1 MEYCGAGSV
10 SDIMRLRKKT
20 LSEQEVSTILSDTLK
35 GLEYLHLRRKIHR
48 DIKAGNILLNSEG
61 HAKLADFGVA
71 GQLTDTMAKRNTV
84 IGTPFWMAP
93 EVIEEIGY
101 DCVADIWSLGITALE
116 MAEGKPPYGDIHP
129 MRAIFMIPTKP
140 PPSFREI
147 DRWSPEFIDFVS
159 LCLVKNPEERA
170 SATDLLQHEFIK
182 AAKPNNILTDMI
194 AEAKENRENQ
204 TYTRAAIIQQANK
217 QFNYQPDFEEQGE
230 DCGTLVPSKNV
241 DEGELTMIA
250 HSNCDTLVPDSGT
263 MIELQSNLG
272 TMVINEDLE
281 ESTMKRHDT
290 NPDKPKYRPLFL
302 EHFDKKESSILG
314 NAVNL
319 LSEKLPEMVVPP
331 KPVYNA
337 PPTTEIITQEVIAEQ
352 PQVEHVFVNVPVASA
367 PTDVGENLIHQIH
380 QQQQQ
385 QQYADNLIKYQRMNT
400 LDSDYEF
407 VSSKI

>member
-20 LSEQEVSTILSDTLK
+20 LSESEIATILNDTLK

-140 PPSFREI
+140 PPSFREP

-170 SATDLLQHEFIK
+170 TATDLLQHEFIK
-182 AAKPNNILTDMI
+182 NAKQNAILTEMI
-194 AEAKENRENQ
+194 AEAKEIRENQ
-204 TYTRAAIIQQANK
+204 SYTRAAMIQQANK
-217 QFNYQPDFEEQGE
+217 QFNYQPDFEEQSE
-230 DCGTLVPSKNV
+230 DCGTLVPSKND

-263 MIELQSNLG
+263 MIELESNLG
-272 TMVINEDLE
+272 TMVINEDIE

-302 EHFDKKESSILG
+302 EHFDKKETALLG
-314 NAVNL
+314 NAVNFIN
-319 LSEKLPEMVVPP
+319 EELPKMIVPP
-331 KPVYNA
+331 KPSFNA
-337 PPTTEIITQEVIAEQ
+337 Q
-352 PQVEHVFVNVPVASA
+352 PQEPVVEAQIDEPQVHFVNVPVASA
-367 PTDVGENLIHQIH
+367 PTDVDLIHQI

-385 QQYADNLIKYQRMNT
+385 HQYANDNIKYQRMNT
-400 LDSDYEF
+400 MDSEYEF
-407 VSSKI
+407 VRS